1 MFQKFQSKSRPEKLE
16 GEGAFFSTCHP
27 FFLLGYLDWKVAL
40 PWPEISTVE
49 MNLIPKWFPKK
60 TPTNIPSISK
70 TKQKKYS
77 FIASNCL
84 LIRVSCVCFH
94 SGYVGK
100 IYGVFPKV
108 CLVNG
113 QAKSFAAP
121 PKKGLLW
128 KNSFLGCQ
136 KKKLYKT

>member
-1 MFQKFQSKSRPEKLE
+1 MNKKYIPQINRFFNSNLKCFKNSNQNPDLKNLRVKERFFQPAILSSCWAIWIGR
-16 GEGAFFSTCHP
+16 
-27 FFLLGYLDWKVAL
+27 LLC

-49 MNLIPKWFPKK
+49 VNLIPKWFPKK

-70 TKQKKYS
+70 KNKKKYS

-108 CLVNG
+108 CLFNG
-113 QAKSFAAP
+113 QA
-121 PKKGLLW
+121 
-128 KNSFLGCQ
+128 
-136 KKKLYKT
+136 